1 MGNEPNSKH
10 RPHDAAVLVRHP
22 YFAWRMD
29 RSAVCRKVGQCAGRV
44 VMQAKNKQVYAPPT
58 HPISAWKEELKS
70 PERPYSYEDMLAAAE
85 ATR

>member
-1 MGNEPNSKH
+1 
-10 RPHDAAVLVRHP
+10 
-22 YFAWRMD
+22 
-29 RSAVCRKVGQCAGRV
+29 
-44 VMQAKNKQVYAPPT
+44 MQAKNKQVYAPPT